1 LTRVFN
7 PRFFFEK
14 AQQLCSGASPLAA
27 IMIDA
32 DHFKRV
38 NDTYGH
44 GVGDQVL
51 TAIGREVQA
60 GKAAWA
66 ARNSRS

>member
-1 LTRVFN
+1 MTPVFN
-7 PRFFFEK
+7 RRVFFEK

-60 GKAAWA
+60 GKAVWA